1 MSIDIPVCRG
11 EEDLHRTL
19 VERSTQGFLVLRGEC
34 IIYANSAACKIFGCT
49 TDEMINS
56 SIKNLISLLSQEDFY
71 IDNFSEMREFEP
83 INLHFLQKNGSNVWI
98 RAKRSII
105 NYQETYALLVAFSD
119 ITDEVRAKDELFRC
133 ELELKALVEEKSRQ
147 LIDNERL
154 ATIGETAV
162 MIGHDLRNPLQAI
175 MNTTYLARQKVV
187 EFSADANLDTLG
199 IISDLAA
206 IEKQSLYMNKIV
218 CNLRDYSLP
227 LNPDMV
233 DLSLPF
239 IISDTLASMSIPDNI
254 KIRKEIGGSIA
265 LRGDP
270 TMIRHVL
277 INIISNAIQAMP
289 EGGMLNLSASSTEKD
304 VILAIRDT
312 GPGIPLEVENKIY
325 QPLITTKAKGM
336 GLGLAVCKRLLE
348 AMDGDIR
355 IVSEKSRGTVA
366 EIKMPLAA
374 GR

>member
-1 MSIDIPVCRG
+1 
-11 EEDLHRTL
+11 
-19 VERSTQGFLVLRGEC
+19 
-34 IIYANSAACKIFGCT
+34 
-49 TDEMINS
+49 
-56 SIKNLISLLSQEDFY
+56 
-71 IDNFSEMREFEP
+71 
-83 INLHFLQKNGSNVWI
+83 
-98 RAKRSII
+98 
-105 NYQETYALLVAFSD
+105 
-119 ITDEVRAKDELFRC
+119 
-133 ELELKALVEEKSRQ
+133 
-147 LIDNERL
+147 
-154 ATIGETAV
+154 

-312 GPGIPLEVENKIY
+312 GPGIPLVVENKIY